1 MKVDYSYNK
10 YKISLTVL
18 KGSYNP
24 MRMLEYDA
32 SLNNAAPVP
41 EPSQTLVSADMQNP
55 GKKAFVQW
63 FLGTYT

>member
-1 MKVDYSYNK
+1 MKVDYLYKK
-10 YKISLTVL
+10 YIISLTVL

-41 EPSQTLVSADMQNP
+41 LQSPVKPS
-55 GKKAFVQW
+55 
-63 FLGTYT
+63 FLPICKIPERKLLYNGS